1 MKVINEDI
9 KNKTFKKV
17 YLLYGDEPYLKKQY
31 RDRMK
36 ESITGSDTMNFSYY
50 EGEKL
55 NVKEI
60 IEMADTLPFFSE
72 KRLIIIENSGF
83 FKRSN
88 EEFAAFVSTLPDYLV
103 LVFIEEA
110 IDERNKLFKAVKKE
124 GYVSLMNQQTEAVLI
139 KWIGKCFKEKGMTI
153 ESAAVKLL
161 LDKTGASMILIKA
174 EIDKVISYCGARNEV
189 KTTDIEAICSTVTVS
204 KIFDMITAIAIKR
217 QQDALKLYYDLLAQK
232 EPPMNILG
240 LMVRQ
245 FNGIL
250 QAKEALAVGINH
262 YDIAKSMGVAPF
274 IAQKY
279 SSQAKN
285 FSIKQLKL
293 ALKDLADVE
302 EAVKT
307 GKLDAKMAVELMII
321 KYSAKKVDVD
331 HVG

>member
-1 MKVINEDI
+1 
-9 KNKTFKKV
+9 
-17 YLLYGDEPYLKKQY
+17 
-31 RDRMK
+31 
-36 ESITGSDTMNFSYY
+36 
-50 EGEKL
+50 
-55 NVKEI
+55 
-60 IEMADTLPFFSE
+60 
-72 KRLIIIENSGF
+72 
-83 FKRSN
+83 
-88 EEFAAFVSTLPDYLV
+88 
-103 LVFIEEA
+103 
-110 IDERNKLFKAVKKE
+110 
-124 GYVSLMNQQTEAVLI
+124 
-139 KWIGKCFKEKGMTI
+139 
-153 ESAAVKLL
+153 
-161 LDKTGASMILIKA
+161 
-174 EIDKVISYCGARNEV
+174 
-189 KTTDIEAICSTVTVS
+189 
-204 KIFDMITAIAIKR
+204 MITAIAIKR

>member
-31 RDRMK
+31 RDRIK
-36 ESITGSDTMNFSYY
+36 ENITGSDTMNFSYY
-50 EGEKL
+50 EGDKL

-72 KRLIIIENSGF
+72 KRLIVIENSGF

-88 EEFAAFVSTLPDYLV
+88 EELATFISTLPDYLV
-103 LVFIEEA
+103 LVFVEEA
-110 IDERNKLFKAVKKE
+110 VDERNKLFKAVKKE
-124 GYVSLMNQQTEAVLI
+124 GYVSLMNQQTESVLI
-139 KWIGKCFKEKGMTI
+139 KWIGKCFKEKEMMI
-153 ESAAVKLL
+153 EPAAIRLL
-161 LDKTGASMILIKA
+161 LDKTGASMVLIKA
-174 EIDKVISYCGARNEV
+174 EMDKIISYCGTRTKVNTA
-189 KTTDIEAICSTVTVS
+189 DIEAICSTVTVS
-204 KIFDMITAIAIKR
+204 KIFDMITAIAVKR
-217 QQDALKLYYDLLAQK
+217 QQEALRLYYDLLAQK
-232 EPPMNILG
+232 EPPMNILS

-250 QAKEALAVGINH
+250 QVKEALAMGINS

-285 FSIKQLKL
+285 FSIKQLQL

-302 EAVKT
+302 EAVKM

-321 KYSAKKVDVD
+321 KYSAKKVEMEY
-331 HVG
+331 VG

>member
-88 EEFAAFVSTLPDYLV
+88 EEFAAFVSALPDYLV

-110 IDERNKLFKAVKKE
+110 VDERNKLFKAVKKE

-139 KWIGKCFKEKGMTI
+139 KWVGKCFKEKEMTI

-174 EIDKVISYCGARNEV
+174 EIDKVIS
-189 KTTDIEAICSTVTVS
+189 
-204 KIFDMITAIAIKR
+204 
-217 QQDALKLYYDLLAQK
+217 
-232 EPPMNILG
+232 
-240 LMVRQ
+240 
-245 FNGIL
+245 
-250 QAKEALAVGINH
+250 
-262 YDIAKSMGVAPF
+262 
-274 IAQKY
+274 
-279 SSQAKN
+279 
-285 FSIKQLKL
+285 
-293 ALKDLADVE
+293 
-302 EAVKT
+302 
-307 GKLDAKMAVELMII
+307 
-321 KYSAKKVDVD
+321 
-331 HVG
+331 

>member
-31 RDRMK
+31 RDRIR

-55 NVKEI
+55 NVREI
-60 IEMADTLPFFSE
+60 IEIADTLPFFSE
-72 KRLIIIENSGF
+72 KRLIIVENSGF

-88 EEFAAFVSTLPDYLV
+88 EELAAFVSALPDYLV
-103 LVFIEEA
+103 LVFVEDA

-124 GYVSLMNQQTEAVLI
+124 GYVSLMKQQTESVLI
-139 KWIGKCFKEKGMTI
+139 QWIGKCFKEKGMMI

-161 LDKTGASMILIKA
+161 LDKTGASMVLIKA
-174 EIDKVISYCGARNEV
+174 EIDKVISYCCTRKEV
-189 KTTDIEAICSTVTVS
+189 RAADIEAICSTVTVS

-250 QAKEALAVGINH
+250 QAKEALAMGINH
-262 YDIAKSMGVAPF
+262 YDIAKNMGVAPF

-279 SSQAKN
+279 SSQAAN

-321 KYSAKKVDVD
+321 KYSAKKVDMD
-331 HVG
+331 NVG